1 MAKDKGKL
9 THNQQKKYETLT
21 EVFTFRELRL
31 LMAFY
36 FNNFKDNKPD
46 VTTEILEEMDELFAK
61 LKEMDRGGEAN
72 EGTTKEWTVPTSG

>member
-9 THNQQKKYETLT
+9 TFNQQKKYETLT

-36 FNNFKDNKPD
+36 FNNFKDNKPE
-46 VTTEILEEMDELFAK
+46 VATEILEEMNELYAK
-61 LKEMDRGGEAN
+61 LKSMDKGGN
-72 EGTTKEWTVPTSG
+72 E